1 MILLTMNLI
10 DEMKMSENEIASLR
24 DFSHEI
30 DEMRSDMRN
39 EKLRMMI
46 ATLLK
51 ECRDNDEVISL
62 CVEME
67 CIIDEIKSFI
77 NKKHK
82 ISERYHLPTYDENGN
97 PIIL

>member
-1 MILLTMNLI
+1 MI
-10 DEMKMSENEIASLR
+10 NEIMSLR
-24 DFSHEI
+24 DLPQTLE
-30 DEMRSDMRN
+30 EMRSDMRN

-51 ECRDNDEVISL
+51 ECRDNDEIISL
-62 CVEME
+62 CVELE

-82 ISERYHLPTYDENGN
+82 INERYHLPTYDENGN

>member
-1 MILLTMNLI
+1 MSMI
-10 DEMKMSENEIASLR
+10 NEIMSLR
-24 DFSHEI
+24 DLPQTLE
-30 DEMRSDMRN
+30 EMRSDMRN

-51 ECRDNDEVISL
+51 ECRDNDEIISL

-82 ISERYHLPTYDENGN
+82 ISEPYHLPTYDENGN